1 MVKPI
6 LLYGCEIWGFGNND
20 VLEKVHLKFCKMILN
35 LKTSTPNYMIYGEL
49 GRYPVE
55 IDIKIRIISFWAKI
69 ICGKQSKISC
79 IMYSLSH
86 HLYSQQNFDIKWI
99 KCLEKILNET
109 VFSNIWQTQTF
120 KSIEW
125 LKQSIKQTLLDQFL
139 QDWNSS
145 VHNSPKAF
153 NYRIFKT
160 DFKFEEY
167 FNILDEQNSLLL
179 CKFRTTN
186 HKLPIEKG
194 RWSNIPRENR
204 YCELCQ
210 KKQIGDEYHYIFEC
224 TNLSE
229 KRTSLLP
236 KHLIERPN
244 IIKFKNLMTSERKP
258 ILQKLCKFIRYINMI
273 VCPPG

>member
-1 MVKPI
+1 M
-6 LLYGCEIWGFGNND
+6 N
-20 VLEKVHLKFCKMILN
+20 
-35 LKTSTPNYMIYGEL
+35 TSPRHE
-49 GRYPVE
+49 
-55 IDIKIRIISFWAKI
+55 AKI
-69 ICGKQSKISC
+69 VCGKQSKILC
-79 IMYSLSH
+79 IMYTCSLSH

-99 KCLEKILNET
+99 KFLDKILNEPG
-109 VFSNIWQTQTF
+109 FSNTCIWQTQTF

-125 LKQSIKQTLLDQFL
+125 LKQSIKQRLLGQVF

-145 VHNSPKAF
+145 VHNSPKAS
-153 NYRIFKT
+153 NNRIFKT

-167 FNILDEQNSLLL
+167 FNILDEQNSLLS

-210 KKQIGDEYHYIFEC
+210 KNQIGEEYHYIFEC
-224 TNLSE
+224 TNLSQ
-229 KRTSLLP
+229 KRNSLLP

-244 IIKFKNLMTSERKP
+244 IIKFNNLMTSKQKP
-258 ILQKLCKFIRYINMI
+258 ILQNLCKFIRYINMI
-273 VCPPG
+273 VSPPV

>member
-1 MVKPI
+1 V
-6 LLYGCEIWGFGNND
+6 ENNPKYHALCI
-20 VLEKVHLKFCKMILN
+20 VYHTIC
-35 LKTSTPNYMIYGEL
+35 
-49 GRYPVE
+49 
-55 IDIKIRIISFWAKI
+55 IR
-69 ICGKQSKISC
+69 
-79 IMYSLSH
+79 
-86 HLYSQQNFDIKWI
+86 N
-99 KCLEKILNET
+99 
-109 VFSNIWQTQTF
+109 
-120 KSIEW
+120 KSIDL
-125 LKQSIKQTLLDQFL
+125 LKQSIKQRLLDQFL

-145 VHNSPKAF
+145 VHNSTKSYI
-153 NYRIFKT
+153 NRISKT

-167 FNILDEQNSLLL
+167 FNILDEQNSLLS

-210 KKQIGDEYHYIFEC
+210 NNQIGDEYHYIFEC

-229 KRTSLLP
+229 KRNSLLP

-244 IIKFKNLMTSERKP
+244 IIKFKNLMTSKRKP

>member
-1 MVKPI
+1 M
-6 LLYGCEIWGFGNND
+6 
-20 VLEKVHLKFCKMILN
+20 H
-35 LKTSTPNYMIYGEL
+35 
-49 GRYPVE
+49 
-55 IDIKIRIISFWAKI
+55 
-69 ICGKQSKISC
+69 
-79 IMYSLSH
+79 SLSQ
-86 HLYSQQNFDIKWI
+86 HLYSQQKFDIKRI
-99 KCLEKILNET
+99 TFLEKILIET
-109 VFSNIWQTQTF
+109 GFSNIWQTQTF

-167 FNILDEQNSLLL
+167 FYILDEQNSLLL

-186 HKLPIEKG
+186 HKLTIEKG

-204 YCELCQ
+204 YWELCQ
-210 KKQIGDEYHYIFEC
+210 KNQIGDEYHYIFEC

-244 IIKFKNLMTSERKP
+244 IIKFKKLMTSERKP
-258 ILQKLCKFIRYINMI
+258 ILQNLFKFLLDI
-273 VCPPG
+273 

>member
-1 MVKPI
+1 MDKM
-6 LLYGCEIWGFGNND
+6 FG
-20 VLEKVHLKFCKMILN
+20 
-35 LKTSTPNYMIYGEL
+35 
-49 GRYPVE
+49 
-55 IDIKIRIISFWAKI
+55 
-69 ICGKQSKISC
+69 
-79 IMYSLSH
+79 
-86 HLYSQQNFDIKWI
+86 
-99 KCLEKILNET
+99 KILNET
-109 VFSNIWQTQTF
+109 GFSNIWQTQTF

-167 FNILDEQNSLLL
+167 FNILDEQNFLLL
-179 CKFRTTN
+179 CRTTN

-210 KKQIGDEYHYIFEC
+210 
-224 TNLSE
+224 
-229 KRTSLLP
+229 
-236 KHLIERPN
+236 
-244 IIKFKNLMTSERKP
+244 
-258 ILQKLCKFIRYINMI
+258 
-273 VCPPG
+273 